1 MTCEVWD
8 RKKGVTVEISDKDRL
23 IAYKRD
29 DYGKKVLV
37 EPANLVNVTNKHF
50 VFVTESGMDIL
61 VNKNSDQD
69 LDVDCFYSN
78 KNSWSISLN
87 KFADFED
94 LI

>member
-8 RKKGVTVEISDKDRL
+8 SKKGAMVEISSDDKL

-37 EPANLVNVTNKHF
+37 EPARLTGVTSKHF
-50 VFVTESGMDIL
+50 TFVTESGMDIL
-61 VNKNSDQD
+61 VNKDTTGD
-69 LDVDCFYSN
+69 GTDCFYGN
-78 KNSWSISLN
+78 VNNWSISLN
-87 KFADFED
+87 KFEAFEQ